1 MSLWG
6 VGAANESTLSVV
18 LTSTPGASWCGTIV
32 VVQRMFGVGLMF
44 GVGPVPA
51 DDVAVSC
58 ESTFL
63 FEAVDGSTMPPPL
76 EPVLRMHWG
85 DSSLLVQSHRPATL
99 NGIPRG
105 LFNQKGLA
113 WQSLSSCPIMP

>member
-32 VVQRMFGVGLMF
+32 VVQRMI

-58 ESTFL
+58 ES
-63 FEAVDGSTMPPPL
+63 AWMC
-76 EPVLRMHWG
+76 
-85 DSSLLVQSHRPATL
+85 RP
-99 NGIPRG
+99 
-105 LFNQKGLA
+105 
-113 WQSLSSCPIMP
+113 CHHH